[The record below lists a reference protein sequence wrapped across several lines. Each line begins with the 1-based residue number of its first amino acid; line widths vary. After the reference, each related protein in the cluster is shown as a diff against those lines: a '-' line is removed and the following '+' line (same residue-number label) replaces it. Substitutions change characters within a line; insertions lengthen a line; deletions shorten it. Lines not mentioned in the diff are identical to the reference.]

1 MKWRVDRLRA
11 PFSFSASIG
20 RAAWQPR
27 WIDAALILCGAA
39 LILRWGLIG
48 DPLAGYDEQ
57 FYLLVGQRWLDGAL
71 PYVDIWDRKPPGL
84 FALYAAAAALGS
96 GGVLAY
102 QLLATG
108 VAAATALIIAAI
120 VARHEARSVGIACG
134 LLYLLYLT
142 PLRGDVGQAPVFYNA
157 LIAAAALA
165 VFAAWPRLE
174 TQRGHALAVA
184 AMLACGAALTIK
196 TTVIFESAAFGIAL
210 LIGSRRAGL
219 GWPAIARRAGL
230 FMAIG
235 ATPFLLFAA
244 WFAAHGALDAFW
256 FANARSAMLRRHDW
270 AWADAIQLGFLLASL
285 APLALLGMLGWRH
298 RSVSQRAEQE
308 LMLGWLAAA
317 AIGVVSVGI
326 YHEHYALPM
335 LVPLAIVAAPFI
347 ARGPLRLSLLAL
359 IAAAP
364 LYAALVEAP
373 RQGARDRA
381 DWQAIAAAI
390 PARVRHECMFVFAGP
405 PILYQATDACLV
417 SRFAFPDHLASAGEA
432 GALGIDPS
440 AELDR
445 VLAARP
451 AVIVTDDDPYALM
464 RSAAATARVD
474 AVLARH
480 YRLRAR
486 IRTRFFEHDRT
497 LLIWVHN
504 G

>member
-1 MKWRVDRLRA
+1 MKWRVDRVRA
-11 PFSFSASIG
+11 PFSFSASSG

-27 WIDAALILCGAA
+27 WIDALLILSGAA
-39 LILRWGLIG
+39 LVLRWGLIG

-84 FALYAAAAALGS
+84 FALYAVAAAMGG

-102 QLLATG
+102 QLLAAG
-108 VAAATALIIAAI
+108 FAAATALVIAAI
-120 VARHEARSVGIACG
+120 VARHEARWVGIGCG
-134 LLYLLYLT
+134 FLYLLYLT

-157 LIAAAALA
+157 LIAAAAWA
-165 VFAAWPRLE
+165 MFVAWPQLE
-174 TQRGHALAVA
+174 TRRGLLLAGA

-219 GWPAIARRAGL
+219 RWPALARRAGL

-235 ATPFLLFAA
+235 AAPFWFFAA
-244 WFAAHGALDAFW
+244 WFAAHGAFDAFW

-270 AWADAIQLGFLLASL
+270 SWADAIQFGFLIANL
-285 APLALLGMLGWRH
+285 APLALLGVLGWRH
-298 RSVSQRAEQE
+298 RQASQRAEQG

-326 YHEHYALPM
+326 YYEHYALPM
-335 LVPLAIVAAPFI
+335 LVPLAIAAAPFV
-347 ARGPLRLSLLAL
+347 ARGPLRLPLIAL
-359 IAAAP
+359 VAAAP

-373 RQGARDRA
+373 RQGVRDRA
-381 DWQAIAAAI
+381 DWQAIAVAV
-390 PARVRHECMFVFAGP
+390 PARVRHDCMFVFAGP
-405 PILYQATDACLV
+405 PILYQASDACLV
-417 SRFAFPDHLASAGEA
+417 SRFAFPDHLASTGEA
-432 GALGIDPS
+432 GALGIDPL
-440 AELDR
+440 AELNR

-451 AVIVTDDDPYALM
+451 AVIVTDDDPYALT

-474 AVLARH
+474 AVLARD
-480 YRLRAR
+480 YRLGAR
-486 IRTRFFEHDRT
+486 VRTRFFEHERT
-497 LLIWVHN
+497 LMIWVHN